1 MADNP
6 MPSLPNY
13 LRERRRRREELVA
26 SAVVA
31 LIRTEGHL
39 VEDGYRPTEGQ
50 TRSPD
55 WMLTIDGVPAALE
68 VTALLPRPH
77 VQKAER
83 LIVDQ
88 IEAGVRAMLMPR
100 IDGLGGQVVL
110 GLAYSASGV
119 AGRGRTLLATDTET
133 LAVEVRAIL
142 DRLAAG
148 TEFVDIESSVPW
160 VIRAEVILIPGPHD
174 GFYVSHA
181 PDDAQQPDLDDWVG
195 RVIEAKGDQ
204 HVRHADRGILAIDSI
219 FDDAEDLREAFGR
232 AGTSVPWWR
241 VYSVVGSTA
250 TLVHE
255 TIDTDSRSTHL

>member
-1 MADNP
+1 
-6 MPSLPNY
+6 MPPLPNY
-13 LRERRRRREELVA
+13 RREYRRQREEVVA
-26 SAVVA
+26 SAVAAV
-31 LIRTEGHL
+31 LRTEGRV
-39 VEDGYRPTEGQ
+39 VEDGCRPAVGQ

-88 IEAGVRAMLMPR
+88 IEAGVRGMLMPR

-133 LAVEVRAIL
+133 LAVEVRATL
-142 DRLAAG
+142 DRLPAG
-148 TEFVDIESSVPW
+148 GESVDLESSVPW
-160 VIRAEVILIPGPHD
+160 VIRAELILIPGPHD
-174 GFYVSHA
+174 GFYVSQA

-195 RVIEAKGDQ
+195 RVIESKGDQ
-204 HVRHADRGILAIDSI
+204 HVRHADRGILAIDSM
-219 FDDAEDLREAFGR
+219 FDDAEDLREAFGL

-250 TLVHE
+250 TLILE
-255 TIDTDSRSTHL
+255 TIDTDSRSTHF